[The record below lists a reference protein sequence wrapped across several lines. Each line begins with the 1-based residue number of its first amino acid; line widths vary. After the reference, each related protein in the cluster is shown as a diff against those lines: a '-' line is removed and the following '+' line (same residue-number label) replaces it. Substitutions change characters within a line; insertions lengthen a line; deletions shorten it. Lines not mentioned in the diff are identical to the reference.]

1 MTAAP
6 AANSAEATLPRM
18 TARRPALPSAAPARE
33 AVPTLSTS
41 AAATPSGYGR
51 FDCDTNAR
59 RSGTVYITPSTPP
72 MAQAPKVG
80 QNGTCA
86 HQPIISRPG
95 STKITDASVP
105 AAEAIVWTMLFS
117 WMVASL
123 KALSSAIEITAAGIE
138 VAKVRPT
145 FRPR

>member
-1 MTAAP
+1 M
-6 AANSAEATLPRM
+6 
-18 TARRPALPSAAPARE
+18 PSAAPARE
-33 AVPTLSTS
+33 AMPTLSTS

-51 FDCDTNAR
+51 SDCDTSAR
-59 RSGTVYITPSTPP
+59 RSGIVYITPSTPP

-80 QNGTCA
+80 QNGTLA
-86 HQPIISRPG
+86 HQPTISKPG

-105 AAEAIVWTMLFS
+105 AAEAMVWTMLFS

-123 KALSSAIEITAAGIE
+123 KALSSAIEMTAAGIE